1 MSKDF
6 VSSPASTGGA
16 GTIFEQH
23 VNAYWLALLL
33 VRAIPP
39 ILSDCTVEEVHLQT
53 SHLGWHTDDFLIC
66 CQDGSGQRRKLASQ
80 VKRTFTVS
88 ANDSECKK
96 SIQDFWRDFSNS
108 QQFSADSDRFVL
120 VTQLGTTTLLQHF
133 TRLLDCARASRD
145 EADFEHR
152 LNTAG
157 FINRKSVQY
166 CDEVRKIVGEIEERD
181 VSVGDIWPFL
191 RVLHVLSLDLAS
203 ASGQTEAMIKSLLT
217 HTSGKPVEAGI
228 AEATWDA
235 LLRVAGEGMS
245 EARSYLHEN
254 LPEELR
260 QRHSQIGDTEHHAFR
275 ALSEHSMPVL
285 EGIRSTTGD
294 VHLDRTFDPGAAYE
308 SVNKF
313 EGLYQEAKDQMTAG
327 FADIADIRAELRT
340 LTASIATQEGQP
352 DPELIQD
359 SEQRRLSEEIDSAR
373 DLIQKGLIATARQ
386 QLEGIEREA
395 KQLPDNLRFR
405 LLTNLAICAMGEDKL
420 DAAISL
426 INEAH
431 NIQPENRTGIINAA
445 MAAELQQD
453 PERAV
458 ELARKALTLDP
469 HDPSAAANL
478 ISTLW
483 GMGKSEELEDFVA
496 SAEWTTKESASAL
509 ALARVRV
516 LQARYNDA
524 KAIYRSLIDADPN
537 DAQTHLCLSQC
548 LLAQAQVE
556 RLPVASSKEDLA
568 RLREA
573 EIEADRAVELLRP
586 TQLSVL
592 LHQALVL
599 RAGARALLGKVDE
612 AMGDV
617 DEVLREVPQHPAATL
632 HKGLLLLKKGLA
644 SEARSWIESIQD
656 PEVQSELILPLADAC
671 LLSGDATAAIDL
683 LRGSFKL
690 DPPDKEDF
698 GRAQSL
704 LQAEAAA
711 GIDDSVGP
719 LIEEALERFPD
730 DPALFALAA
739 VRSSLQE
746 DTEAAE
752 SALNKAID
760 LADAPF
766 RQVLQ
771 GQLGR
776 LYDGVGRF
784 ADAAEQYSKAC
795 GNDPAHPDAVPM
807 LVSLSNSGQYRK
819 ALDLARKIRDIV
831 DLIPRIVIEVE
842 AAILGYVGDVKDEV
856 LRHHELCSR
865 EDTVPGDRVKLAW
878 AQIRC
883 GEREAALETVL
894 NIDVS
899 GLSHDSQALMNL
911 AKMKC
916 SLGAPDYM
924 CDAYLARRY
933 GLSDPDAHLGYVRLF
948 LGWSEEWE
956 EPVVIKPGCSV
967 RLKNEEQWW
976 HILENGEEP
985 NGPRELSLED
995 GLAQRLL
1002 GRSVGDVVVLRQALG
1017 DVSYEI
1023 AELQSKYVRAFQ
1035 DTWGEFSLRFPDDM
1049 SLSLVE
1055 MDSNFTPIFQSIE
1068 LRHQYISNVEGLYKS
1083 RQLPFASFCSLVGN
1097 TTLTA
1102 WPVYTA
1108 LPHRRLH
1115 FGTGSDQETNEAGE
1129 LLRDADAIVLDMVAL
1144 LTVHKLRL
1152 ADYLRTRFS
1161 RITIPQLV
1169 FDEIQNDVDRM
1180 RMEPAPS
1187 GHMGKDGEGR
1197 YRLTEMTED
1206 VWKEMQA
1213 YARAVLEL
1221 ADTFERIPSYSL
1233 LDADDPQGAFEVLT
1247 PAGAGAIFAGD
1258 EQFEVRPVLISD
1270 DLPQANVAR
1279 WLGLGAVNSQA
1290 LLMELL
1296 RSNVISAEEYS
1307 SKIEELVLMNYWF
1320 VRIGVED
1327 ILWSLEANGYQTSPG
1342 TRAMLTTLGGP
1353 DCSEEAAA
1361 YVGAE
1366 VIATLAKAKGPRVQQ
1381 QFDLLLDLVLAA
1393 IRHGRHTDLVLLK
1406 FKAEIAEKLTLAPL
1420 QYDWILQ
1427 AVDFYMQIRSL

>member
-1 MSKDF
+1 MIYPFDASEIINWSDRDDAAHKLPELIFRLVEGTLSKPPLGIDMPSGSSVRVSGWDGVLTVRHGNEWTPCGVSGWEMSCEKGVTSKANQVYKSRTTDPLDLDIPTSTF
-6 VSSPASTGGA
+6 VFVTPRRWPSKRRWVRERCEEGKWY
-16 GTIFEQH
+16 E
-23 VNAYWLALLL
+23 
-33 VRAIPP
+33 VRAYDADD
-39 ILSDCTVEEVHLQT
+39 LVAWLRQSEEVTRWLLGVIYRRPFDYEVVQRVKELQVETLNTVKAGFVAMGVDVGALGT
-53 SHLGWHTDDFLIC
+53 SIP
-66 CQDGSGQRRKLASQ
+66 SQ
-80 VKRTFTVS
+80 
-88 ANDSECKK
+88 AEQPDSE
-96 SIQDFWRDFSNS
+96 
-108 QQFSADSDRFVL
+108 
-120 VTQLGTTTLLQHF
+120 
-133 TRLLDCARASRD
+133 
-145 EADFEHR
+145 
-152 LNTAG
+152 
-157 FINRKSVQY
+157 
-166 CDEVRKIVGEIEERD
+166 
-181 VSVGDIWPFL
+181 P
-191 RVLHVLSLDLAS
+191 
-203 ASGQTEAMIKSLLT
+203 
-217 HTSGKPVEAGI
+217 
-228 AEATWDA
+228 
-235 LLRVAGEGMS
+235 
-245 EARSYLHEN
+245 
-254 LPEELR
+254 
-260 QRHSQIGDTEHHAFR
+260 
-275 ALSEHSMPVL
+275 
-285 EGIRSTTGD
+285 
-294 VHLDRTFDPGAAYE
+294 
-308 SVNKF
+308 
-313 EGLYQEAKDQMTAG
+313 
-327 FADIADIRAELRT
+327 
-340 LTASIATQEGQP
+340 
-352 DPELIQD
+352 IQD
-359 SEQRRLSEEIDSAR
+359 SEQRRWSERIDAAR
-373 DLIQKGLIATARQ
+373 DLIQQGQIATARM
-386 QLEGIEREA
+386 QLEGIERETE
-395 KQLPDNLRFR
+395 QLPDNLRFR
-405 LLTNLAICAMGEDKL
+405 LLTNLAVCAMGEDKL

-426 INEAH
+426 LNEAH

-469 HDPSAAANL
+469 HDPSAAANF
-478 ISTLW
+478 ISALW
-483 GMGKSEELEDFVA
+483 GTGKSEEIEDFVA
-496 SAEWTTKESASAL
+496 SAEWTTKELPSAL

-516 LQARYNDA
+516 QQARYNDA
-524 KAIYRSLIDADPN
+524 KDIYRSLIDTGPN
-537 DAQTHLCLSQC
+537 DAQTHLGLSQC

-556 RLPVASSKEDLA
+556 RLPVAYAKEELS

-586 TQLSVL
+586 TQLSAL
-592 LHQALVL
+592 LHQALLL
-599 RAGARALLGKVDE
+599 RASTRALLGKVDE

-617 DEVLREVPQHPAATL
+617 DEVLREVDGHPAATF

-644 SEARSWIESIQD
+644 SEARSWIEGIQD
-656 PEVQSELILPLADAC
+656 PEMRSELILPLADAC
-671 LLSGDATAAIDL
+671 LESGDATAAIEL
-683 LRGSFKL
+683 LKDSFKL
-690 DPPDKEDF
+690 DPPGREDF

-719 LIEEALERFPD
+719 LIEVAIERFSD

-739 VRSSLQE
+739 VRSSLKE

-752 SALNKAID
+752 SAINKAID

-795 GNDPAHPDAVPM
+795 DDDPAHPDAVPM

-842 AAILGYVGDVKDEV
+842 AAILGYVGDVRDEV

-865 EDTVPGDRVKLAW
+865 EDTVPGDRVRLAW

-899 GLSHDSQALMNL
+899 GLGHDSQALMNL

-916 SLGAPDYM
+916 SLGATDYM

-956 EPVVIKPGCSV
+956 EPVVVKPGCSV

-976 HILENGEEP
+976 HILENGEDP
-985 NGPRELSLED
+985 NGPRELSPED

-1017 DVSYEI
+1017 DVSHEI

-1068 LRHQYISNVEGLYKS
+1068 LRHQYISNVESLYKS

-1102 WPVYTA
+1102 WPEYTA

-1115 FGTGSDQETNEAGE
+1115 FGTGSDQETNEADE

-1180 RMEPAPS
+1180 KMEPAPS

-1206 VWKEMQA
+1206 IWKEMKA

-1221 ADTFERIPSYSL
+1221 ADTFERIPSYSI
-1233 LDADDPQGAFEVLT
+1233 LDADDPQGAFEAFT
-1247 PAGAGAIFAGD
+1247 PAGAGAIFASD

-1270 DLPQANVAR
+1270 DLPQSNVAR
-1279 WLGLGAVNSQA
+1279 SLGFGAVNSQA
-1290 LLMELL
+1290 LLIEML
-1296 RSNVISAEEYS
+1296 RSDVITAAEYS

-1320 VRIGVED
+1320 VRIRAED
-1327 ILWSLEANGYQTSPG
+1327 ILWSLEANRYQTSPG
-1342 TRAMLTTLGGP
+1342 TRAMLTTLSGP
-1353 DCSEEAAA
+1353 DCVEDTAAS
-1361 YVGAE
+1361 VGAE
-1366 VIATLAKAKGPRVQQ
+1366 VIATLAKTQGPRIQQ

-1393 IRHGRHTDLVLLK
+1393 IRHGRHTDLVLWK
-1406 FKAEIAEKLTLAPL
+1406 FQAEIASRLALVPL
-1420 QYDWILQ
+1420 QRARILQ
-1427 AVDFYMQIRSL
+1427 AVDFYMWSRSL